1 MINVIKV
8 MNISTAKKSFTF
20 LILLAFLIVGL
31 LGLSHFAMNMN
42 DGGEALGCPFM
53 NTPTLC
59 AMNPF
64 YHIAVW
70 QSMFAAS
77 FLKETFSLLALIAL
91 LGILFT
97 FILRNFWLTGDIP
110 RSITPVRQIL
120 IRTFTVINP
129 LQEAF
134 SNGILHSKIF

>member
-1 MINVIKV
+1 MG
-8 MNISTAKKSFTF
+8 ISTTKKSFTF
-20 LILLAFLIVGL
+20 LVLLAFLVVGL

-42 DGGEALGCPFM
+42 DGGEAPGCLFM

-70 QSMFAAS
+70 QSMFAAL

-91 LGILFT
+91 FGILFV
-97 FILRNFWLTGDIP
+97 FMSRNFWLTEDVS
-110 RSITPVRQIL
+110 RSVIRVRQTRIQ
-120 IRTFTVINP
+120 TFVINNS
-129 LQEAF
+129 LREAF
-134 SNGILHSKIF
+134 SNGILHPKIF

>member
-1 MINVIKV
+1 
-8 MNISTAKKSFTF
+8 MNISTAKKLSAF
-20 LILLAFLIVGL
+20 LILLAFLVVGL
-31 LGLSHFAMNMN
+31 FGLFHFAVNMN
-42 DGGEALGCPFM
+42 NGGEALGCPFM

-97 FILRNFWLTGDIP
+97 FILRNFGLTGDMP
-110 RSITPVRQIL
+110 RSVTRVRQIL
-120 IRTFTVINP
+120 VRTFAVINP

>member
-1 MINVIKV
+1 
-8 MNISTAKKSFTF
+8 MNNSAAKKLSAF
-20 LILLAFLIVGL
+20 LILLAFLVVGL
-31 LGLSHFAMNMN
+31 FGLFHFAVNMN
-42 DGGEALGCPFM
+42 NGGEALGCPFM

-77 FLKETFSLLALIAL
+77 FSKEIFSLLALIAL

-97 FILRNFWLTGDIP
+97 FILRNFGLTTGDIP
-110 RSITPVRQIL
+110 RSVTRVRQIL
-120 IRTFTVINP
+120 VRTFAVINP

-134 SNGILHSKIF
+134 SNGILHPKIF

>member
-1 MINVIKV
+1 
-8 MNISTAKKSFTF
+8 MNISISKKLSTF
-20 LILLAFLIVGL
+20 LVLLAFLVGGL

-42 DGGEALGCPFM
+42 DSGEALGCPFM

-77 FLKETFSLLALIAL
+77 FSKEIFSLLALIAL

-97 FILRNFWLTGDIP
+97 FILRNFGLTGDAP

-120 IRTFTVINP
+120 IRTFAVINP

-134 SNGILHSKIF
+134 SNGILHPKIF

>member
-1 MINVIKV
+1 MGV
-8 MNISTAKKSFTF
+8 STAKKSFTF
-20 LILLAFLIVGL
+20 LILLAFLVVGL

-42 DGGEALGCPFM
+42 DSGEALGCPFM

-77 FLKETFSLLALIAL
+77 FSKEIFSLLALIAL

-97 FILRNFWLTGDIP
+97 FILRNFGLTTGDIP
-110 RSITPVRQIL
+110 RSVTRVRQIL
-120 IRTFTVINP
+120 VRTFAVINP

-134 SNGILHSKIF
+134 SNGIL

>member
-1 MINVIKV
+1 MGV
-8 MNISTAKKSFTF
+8 STAKKSFTF
-20 LILLAFLIVGL
+20 LILLAFLVVGL

-42 DGGEALGCPFM
+42 DSGEALGCPFM

-64 YHIAVW
+64 YHLAVW

-77 FLKETFSLLALIAL
+77 FSKEIFSLFTLIAL

-97 FILRNFWLTGDIP
+97 FILRNFGLTGDAP

-120 IRTFTVINP
+120 IRTFAVINP

-134 SNGILHSKIF
+134 SNGILHPKIF